1 MALVKYTHYMLYI
14 GICKYVHIVGILMP
28 NPAEVSAEE
37 REVKNMEQSW
47 HISTVTI
54 PLKQALGGVQVIVIA
69 CIKYRVIFIGL

>member
-14 GICKYVHIVGILMP
+14 GICKYVHIVVILM
-28 NPAEVSAEE
+28 PAEVSAEE

-47 HISTVTI
+47 HIYTVTI